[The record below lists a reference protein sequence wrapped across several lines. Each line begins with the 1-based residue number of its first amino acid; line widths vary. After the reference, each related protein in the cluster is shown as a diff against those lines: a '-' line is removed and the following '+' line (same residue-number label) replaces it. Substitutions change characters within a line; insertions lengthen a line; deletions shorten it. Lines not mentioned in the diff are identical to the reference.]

1 MKYSHHLKLI
11 LFILFACPVVI
22 TGCHKDES
30 ENPQPVPPTGG
41 GGGGGGGGSGV
52 IGTPPSTFSS
62 KVLLEYHTAAWCGT
76 CVDAEVKRDQVMTA
90 YTGKIVPVSIHQSDG
105 MQKPYFFTI
114 DATFGSNTAMG
125 MVNRTV
131 STSSVLLNRTQWL
144 SNSTVALGKTA
155 SCGLAMNSKMEGGF
169 AKLEVQAAFN
179 QTLSGAH
186 NITVLLIEKVKTG
199 SGPNYDQVNSYNND
213 PSSPLY
219 GLGNPIVGY
228 EHKYVV
234 DRAITA
240 ELGDPISQ
248 NLLVPGGVYV
258 ANYTVDMTR
267 FVQSNVRFV
276 AFISKTGTTS
286 TNRNVINVQ
295 AADLGT
301 LQDWD

>member
-1 MKYSHHLKLI
+1 MTYSYRLKLVI
-11 LFILFACPVVI
+11 FILIACPVLI

-30 ENPQPVPPTGG
+30 ETPQPTTPPS
-41 GGGGGGGGSGV
+41 GGGGGGGSGA
-52 IGTPPSTFSS
+52 ISTPPSSFSS

-76 CVDAEVKRDQVMTA
+76 CVDADVKRDQVMTA
-90 YTGKIVPVSIHQSDG
+90 YPGKVIPVAIHQSDG

-125 MVNRTV
+125 MVNRTI
-131 STSSVLLNRTQWL
+131 STSNVLLNRTQWL
-144 SNSTVALGKTA
+144 TNSTVALGNQA
-155 SCGLAMNSKMEGGF
+155 PCGLAMNSTIEGGF

-179 QTLSGAH
+179 QNLSGAH

-199 SGPNYDQVNSYNND
+199 SGPSYDQVNSYNND
-213 PSSPLY
+213 PSSPFY
-219 GLGNPIVGY
+219 GLGNPITGF

-240 ELGDPISQ
+240 ELGDPINQ

-258 ANYTVDMTR
+258 ANYSVDMTR
-267 FVQSNVRFV
+267 FIQSNVRFV

-286 TNRNVINVQ
+286 TNRNVLNVQ
-295 AADLGT
+295 SADMGT